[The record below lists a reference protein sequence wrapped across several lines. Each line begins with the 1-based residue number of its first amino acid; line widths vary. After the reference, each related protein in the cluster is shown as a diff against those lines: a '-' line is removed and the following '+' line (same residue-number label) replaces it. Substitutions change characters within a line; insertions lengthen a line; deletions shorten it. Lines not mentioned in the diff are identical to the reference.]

1 MNIYIYV
8 LVMAVSTYL
17 IRAIP
22 LTLFKKPIRSRFLRS
37 FLHYV
42 PPACLSAMTFPAILY
57 SSGTT
62 LDGPVRMVSGALGLL
77 VGVLLAFKNKSLIVV
92 ALASCATV
100 FLCDLI
106 IALL

>member
-1 MNIYIYV
+1 MNIYIYI

-22 LTLFKKPIRSRFLRS
+22 LTLFKKPIRNRFLRS

-42 PPACLSAMTFPAILY
+42 PTACLTAMTFPAILY
-57 SSGTT
+57 STEN
-62 LDGPVRMVSGALGLL
+62 VISGALGLL

-100 FLCDLI
+100 FVSDLI
-106 IALL
+106 IGLL